1 MKEFLETKTKIS
13 IELLNNNID
22 AIEDQVGYL
31 EDKVKEVKWQKN
43 EKKLRLIEVSTR
55 KSNNYINMS
64 LEGIGTME
72 KK

>member
-55 KSNNYINMS
+55 KSNNYLNMS